1 MIGFK
6 SIWYG
11 KEVEGRFT
19 DIETCFIADFAPLV
33 YGTERMKP
41 VPHIYI
47 CSPAT
52 EQLVNDSKSKD
63 FNWQNIFNMITDTQ
77 FVSIEVTPGMLER
90 IPPMIRIRAH
100 ILLMLDCKDAALLKQ
115 TDSIKVVYGDYK
127 LYCTTIHNMQSVNPD
142 DYKFDRFE
150 S

>member
-41 VPHIYI
+41 LPHIYI

-63 FNWQNIFNMITDTQ
+63 FNWQNIFNMISDTQ

-100 ILLMLDCKDAALLKQ
+100 ILLMLDCEDAALLKK
-115 TDSIKVVYGDYK
+115 TDSIKVVYADYS
-127 LYCTTIHNMQSVNPD
+127 LYCTTVHNMQHVTPD
-142 DYKFDRFE
+142 DYKFDRQ
-150 S
+150 

>member
-1 MIGFK
+1 MIGYK

-19 DIETCFIADFAPLV
+19 DIETCFIADFSPLV
-33 YGTERMKP
+33 YGRERIKP
-41 VPHIYI
+41 TPHIYI

-52 EQLVNDSKSKD
+52 EQLINDSKSKD
-63 FNWQNIFNMITDTQ
+63 FNWQNIFDMISDTQ
-77 FVSIEVTPGMLER
+77 FVSIEVTPGMLEK

-115 TDSIKVVYGDYK
+115 TDSIKVVYADYK
-127 LYCTTIHNMQSVNPD
+127 LYCTTVHNMQSVNPD
-142 DYKFDRFE
+142 DYKFDRHE
-150 S
+150 V

>member
-1 MIGFK
+1 MIGYK

-19 DIETCFIADFAPLV
+19 DIETCFIADFTSLV
-33 YGTERMKP
+33 YGTERLKP
-41 VPHIYI
+41 MPHIYI

-52 EQLVNDSKSKD
+52 EQLINDSKSKD
-63 FNWQNIFNMITDTQ
+63 FNWQNIFDMISDTQ

-100 ILLMLDCKDAALLKQ
+100 ILLMLDCKDAGLLKQ

-127 LYCTTIHNMQSVNPD
+127 LYCTTVHNMQSVNPD
-142 DYKFDRFE
+142 DYKFDRYE
-150 S
+150 V

>member
-1 MIGFK
+1 MIGYK

-19 DIETCFIADFAPLV
+19 DIETCFIADFTPLV
-33 YGTERMKP
+33 YGTQRIKP
-41 VPHIYI
+41 MPHIYI

-142 DYKFDRFE
+142 DYKFDRYE
-150 S
+150 V

>member
-1 MIGFK
+1 MIGYK

-19 DIETCFIADFAPLV
+19 DIETCFIADFTPLV
-33 YGTERMKP
+33 YGTQRIKP
-41 VPHIYI
+41 MPHIYI

-77 FVSIEVTPGMLER
+77 FVSIEVTPGMLEH

-100 ILLMLDCKDAALLKQ
+100 IMLMIECKDAGLLKQ
-115 TDSIKVVYGDYK
+115 TDSIKVVHRDYK
-127 LYCTTIHNMQSVNPD
+127 LYCTTVHNMQSVNPD
-142 DYKFDRFE
+142 DYKFDRYE
-150 S
+150 V